1 MTDEVHL
8 FVVAAAFDALLGKH
22 RVDNVPSGA
31 EFLGGCG
38 ARQSRFGGGE
48 EQIGRFVRGIV
59 EAVEAGMIKL
69 EGIGISVPAAQIFL
83 RIAAQHIVGIGHH
96 LIPIAF
102 VEVETR
108 GEGVGGA
115 LVEVELRVGI
125 VVIVHQGDA
134 AFQVGLDFVVDLA
147 HGATLVVHD
156 GVLLGL
162 LHIGDAGA
170 LRIVAVGRGPN
181 VDEHEVEIGTE
192 QEGLAV
198 EGFDTR
204 RFGIA
209 RQQLE
214 RLVGLGDAF
223 VAGVPIVEGRV
234 EVVLVV
240 VLPKVHGL
248 VELRVL
254 SVGTLG
260 HIVRARL
267 EKRDV
272 GGFGIGTGEEFG
284 DFRFG
289 VDAHI
294 ELGIG
299 THVEK
304 IVAGGEHSAPEEGEC
319 QRSATACR
327 RPTTVFAEMVC
338 ERLRKLHRF
347 AQKTVDF

>member
-8 FVVAAAFDALLGKH
+8 FVVAAAFDALLGEH
-22 RVDNVPSGA
+22 CVDNVPRGA
-31 EFLGGCG
+31 ELLGGGG

-69 EGIGISVPAAQIFL
+69 EGIGIFVPAAQIFL

-96 LIPIAF
+96 LVPIAF

-147 HGATLVVHD
+147 HSAALVVHD
-156 GVLLGL
+156 GMLLGL

-192 QEGLAV
+192 QEGLTV
-198 EGFDTR
+198 EGFDAR
-204 RFGIA
+204 RFGGSA
-209 RQQLE
+209 PGVRAPCWP
-214 RLVGLGDAF
+214 GAYAF
-223 VAGVPIVEGRV
+223 VAGIPIVEGRV

-240 VLPKVHGL
+240 VFPKVHGL

-260 HIVRARL
+260 HIVCARL

-294 ELGIG
+294 GVRNRDSRREN
-299 THVEK
+299 
-304 IVAGGEHSAPEEGEC
+304 
-319 QRSATACR
+319 RCR
-327 RPTTVFAEMVC
+327 R
-338 ERLRKLHRF
+338 
-347 AQKTVDF
+347 